1 MGQRR
6 LLAQTPHSQAK
17 VSYGVTMSQAGR
29 RRGVVKAR
37 SSRRLGHWAGA
48 LSALAATLLF
58 LSGCA
63 RPAAAPS
70 VAGKFERREGSGVP
84 QPTSEPLPVADNDI
98 RWGNPHA
105 PVTIVAFLD
114 FECPF
119 CARAHGTL
127 TELLEAYGP
136 EQLRL
141 IVKHTP
147 LPFHK
152 RGVKAAAAT
161 QAVYEL
167 AGGEVFLAY
176 VRRLFESPD
185 NLSDSALAGRARE
198 LGITSESYQAA
209 LTSERVQTKVRADL
223 ELAERVGVNG
233 VPAFYIN
240 GASIVGAMPK
250 ADFVAII
257 DHELR
262 ASQELL
268 RLGVAPEAV
277 FAQRVEVNWAPPE
290 AESAA
295 YEQVAYRVPVGTSP
309 TIGPANAAVTIVE
322 FADFECPFCQRA
334 HETIETLMAKHP
346 GQIRWVMKHNPLA
359 FHPLAVP
366 AAITALQIRQRK
378 GDAEYWMALEKFYA
392 APKLSNGLLNQVA
405 AEHGVE
411 VATTESSPDAWLL
424 AQLQAD
430 QDLAMDLDAQGTP
443 HFFVNGR
450 RLAGAQPL
458 SVFEALVGE
467 EIIKAAALGRVDDPY
482 AALQQTALPPIGL
495 TKHKVPPPPATSP
508 SLGPANA
515 QVVIQMFADFECGY
529 CARALPTLAAL
540 RAKYPDKI
548 KLVWR
553 HLPLPFHKQAKR
565 AAVASLE
572 AQAQLGP
579 SGFWRMAERLMGVP
593 DAFADNARGPQLRP
607 VAVTLNGETLAQAA
621 RELGLESTRFNQA
634 LEQGTH
640 VAAIEADQEAARV
653 LGVQGTPAFFV
664 GPYALEGAQPLARFD
679 RLVRLVLEESQ

>member
-1 MGQRR
+1 M
-6 LLAQTPHSQAK
+6 
-17 VSYGVTMSQAGR
+17 
-29 RRGVVKAR
+29 
-37 SSRRLGHWAGA
+37 AGA
-48 LSALAATLLF
+48 FSGLLMALLF
-58 LSGCA
+58 VWGCA
-63 RPAAAPS
+63 RPGTAAPASGAFPPS
-70 VAGKFERREGSGVP
+70 VSSVP
-84 QPTSEPLPVADNDI
+84 QPSSAPLPVASNDI
-98 RWGNPHA
+98 RWGNPQA

-127 TELLEAYGP
+127 SEVLDAYGP

-141 IVKHTP
+141 VVKHAP

-152 RGVKAAAAT
+152 RGLKAASAT

-176 VRRLFESPD
+176 VRRLFEEPD
-185 NLSDSALAGRARE
+185 NLSDSALAGWARE
-198 LGITSESYQAA
+198 LGVAPESYQSA
-209 LTSERVQTKVRADL
+209 LTSERVQAKVRADL

-268 RLGVAPEAV
+268 RRGVAPGAV
-277 FAQRVEVNWAPPE
+277 FAERVGVNWAAPD
-290 AESAA
+290 SVAA
-295 YEQVAYRVPVGTSP
+295 PYEQVAYRVPIGTSP
-309 TIGPANAAVTIVE
+309 SIGPANAAVTIVE

-334 HETIETLMAKHP
+334 HETISTLMANHP
-346 GQIRWVMKHNPLA
+346 GQIRWVMKHNPLP

-366 AAITALQIRQRK
+366 AAVTALEIRRHK
-378 GDAEYWMALEKFYA
+378 GDAEYWEALEKLYA
-392 APKLSNGLLNQVA
+392 APKLSDELLNQVA
-405 AEHGVE
+405 AEYGIE
-411 VATTESSPDAWLL
+411 VTTAERALDASELPP
-424 AQLQAD
+424 QLYAD

-458 SVFEALVGE
+458 AVFEALVGE
-467 EIIKAAALGRVDDPY
+467 ELRNAAALGGVEDPY
-482 AALQQTALPPIGL
+482 AALQRTALPPSGL
-495 TKHKVPPPPATSP
+495 AKREVPPPPSTSP
-508 SLGPANA
+508 SLGAAIAP
-515 QVVIQMFADFECGY
+515 VVIQMFADFECAY

-540 RAKYPDKI
+540 RARYPGKI

-553 HLPLPFHKQAKR
+553 HLPLPFHKHAKR
-565 AAVASLE
+565 AAFAAIE

-579 SGFWRMAERLMGVP
+579 AAFWRMAERLMGVP
-593 DAFADNARGPQLRP
+593 DAFADTARTPLRP
-607 VAVTLNGETLAQAA
+607 VGVELNGETLTQAA
-621 RELGLESTRFNQA
+621 RELGLNQARFEQA
-634 LEQGTH
+634 LEQGVH
-640 VAAIEADQEAARV
+640 AAVVEADEEAARV
-653 LGVQGTPAFFV
+653 LGVHGTPAFFV
-664 GPYALEGAQPLARFD
+664 GPYAVEGAQPLARFD
-679 RLVRLVLEESQ
+679 RLVRLVLEESQQD